1 MFPTR
6 PKQLPNTLVSA
17 LNTRI
22 PAAYVAAVA
31 GGVEIGVGDGVGAS
45 VGKGDGAGVAA
56 GAGAGVIAG
65 ATYGWTKIAVGA
77 LRWYGQHSEK
87 LRPEP
92 GEHCA
97 LKTVSDSQHDTQS
110 LSVLAEA
117 NSGVPAKSV
126 FVFPMSICQSVCAE
140 HVARIFGRVV

>member
-6 PKQLPNTLVSA
+6 PKQLSNTLVSA

-22 PAAYVAAVA
+22 PAAYVVA
-31 GGVEIGVGDGVGAS
+31 ETGGVEIGVGDGVGAS

-65 ATYGWTKIAVGA
+65 ATYGWTKIAFGA

-97 LKTVSDSQHDTQS
+97 L
-110 LSVLAEA
+110 
-117 NSGVPAKSV
+117 
-126 FVFPMSICQSVCAE
+126 
-140 HVARIFGRVV
+140 